1 MPASDAAGALGANG
15 AVGTD
20 DAVGTG
26 GAGDTYGRNA
36 VGAVG
41 AVGAHLMVRVLAEY
55 CGVGKVS
62 AVDTVGGPDL
72 QSVNFDQ

>member
-15 AVGTD
+15 AVGRD

-26 GAGDTYGRNA
+26 GAGDTYGRN
-36 VGAVG
+36 AVG

>member
-1 MPASDAAGALGANG
+1 MVPAADAAGALGANG

-26 GAGDTYGRNA
+26 DTYGRN
-36 VGAVG
+36 AVG

>member
-1 MPASDAAGALGANG
+1 MVPAADAAGALGANG

-26 GAGDTYGRNA
+26 DTYGRIA

-41 AVGAHLMVRVLAEY
+41 AVGVGAHLMIRVLAEY
-55 CGVGKVS
+55 CGVGQIS
-62 AVDTVGGPDL
+62 AVDTVGGPDA
-72 QSVNFDQ
+72 VGAF